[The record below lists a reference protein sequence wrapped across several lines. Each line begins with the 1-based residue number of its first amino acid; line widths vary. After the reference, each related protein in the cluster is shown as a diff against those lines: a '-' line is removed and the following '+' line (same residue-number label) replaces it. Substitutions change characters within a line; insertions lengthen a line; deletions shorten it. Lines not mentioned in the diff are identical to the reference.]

1 VNRGLV
7 EPTAVQTVLIV
18 LKELAF
24 MRLVLRETQERKIA
38 YASRSSTQDNGTRY
52 NRDLLLKSF

>member
-1 VNRGLV
+1 V
-7 EPTAVQTVLIV
+7 EPTTVQAVLIV

-24 MRLVLRETQERKIA
+24 MRRVLRETQERKIA
-38 YASRSSTQDNGTRY
+38 YASRSSTQENGTQY